1 MQIQNVLLAI
11 LSLTAMASSLTSP
24 WYAVSHR
31 GRLASQDFSWQ
42 PKALRIG
49 DLLDEI
55 SSTAQVASR
64 LVRHLKSNP
73 YSPLLYVKAQFTRQ
87 DLSVFPWGSFHDFGK

>member
-1 MQIQNVLLAI
+1 MQNQSVLLVI
-11 LSLTAMASSLTSP
+11 TSLIAVASSLTSP

-42 PKALRIG
+42 PRGLRIG

-55 SSTAQVASR
+55 SSTTQVASR
-64 LVRHLKSNP
+64 LARHLKSNP
-73 YSPLLYVKAQFTRQ
+73 YNPMLYVKARFSRQ
-87 DLSVFPWGSFHDFGK
+87 DLSAFPWGSFHDFGK